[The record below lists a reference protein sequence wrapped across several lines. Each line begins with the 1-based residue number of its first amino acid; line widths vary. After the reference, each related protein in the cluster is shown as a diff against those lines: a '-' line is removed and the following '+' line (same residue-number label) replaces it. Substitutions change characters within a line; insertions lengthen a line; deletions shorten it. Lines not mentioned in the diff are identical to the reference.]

1 MNKSTDEQI
10 NKNVSQQINKIT
22 KLTDKQINKKEKSDK
37 QIIKE
42 TDK

>member
-10 NKNVSQQINKIT
+10 NKNVSWQINKIT